1 MLVNGRRGVLSRV
14 LAAVRWAVLG
24 KSDPDYVRRLAGG
37 DQYWDEAIAAQLGWP
52 GSRYTSPAG
61 THPGGRPA
69 PSE

>member
-1 MLVNGRRGVLSRV
+1 MLVDGRRGVLSRV

-52 GSRYTSPAG
+52 ESRSRD
-61 THPGGRPA
+61 PGGSGEPGRA
-69 PSE
+69 AAA